1 MAAEGSLVLTPGA
14 LQTPFAEAFRALR
27 ANLSVN
33 VGEAGV
39 RSLLV
44 TSGGVGEGK
53 STTAANLAILMAQ
66 AGRRVILVDADF
78 RRPSLSRMFPT
89 SHKFLP
95 PQFSPPPL
103 AGEGQ
108 GGGQVG
114 RPEPLGLA
122 DLVLQTALYAQA
134 CQPVPGI
141 DNLYLV
147 PTGAIPSNPAELLA
161 SARMRATIANLTEH
175 ADVVLLDS
183 PPCSLY
189 ADAVELTRVADGL
202 LYVVRAGPQG
212 THDHQRILKQLQ
224 RSRARLIG
232 VVMNQVDGVIGNYR
246 YRRPDG
252 HHDG

>member
-1 MAAEGSLVLTPGA
+1 MAAAGSLVLTPGG
-14 LQTPFAEAFRALR
+14 LQTPFAEAYRALR
-27 ANLSVN
+27 ANLSVSAA
-33 VGEAGV
+33 EAGI

-44 TSGGVGEGK
+44 TSGGAGEGK

-78 RRPSLSRMFPT
+78 RRPSLSRMFP
-89 SHKFLP
+89 S
-95 PQFSPPPL
+95 SPKVVP
-103 AGEGQ
+103 A
-108 GGGQVG
+108 
-114 RPEPLGLA
+114 PEPLGLA

-175 ADVVLLDS
+175 ADIVLLDS

-189 ADAVELTRVADGL
+189 ADAIELTLVADGL
-202 LYVVRAGPQG
+202 LYVLRAGPQG
-212 THDHQRILKQLQ
+212 THDHQRILRQLQ
-224 RSRARLIG
+224 RGRARLIG

-246 YRRPDG
+246 YRRPNGENDG
-252 HHDG
+252 